1 MIKKI
6 ESTSKDNF
14 SIIFDD
20 YNIKRIKEV
29 NRLVKFTDF
38 LASFIHGRGFLKN
51 NMISVSLLFMDMN
64 KKLRISIIRYLL
76 GVNFS
81 ESLISNLKK
90 QQ

>member
-1 MIKKI
+1 M
-6 ESTSKDNF
+6 
-14 SIIFDD
+14 
-20 YNIKRIKEV
+20 
-29 NRLVKFTDF
+29 KFTDF

-51 NMISVSLLFMDMN
+51 NMIISLLFMDMN